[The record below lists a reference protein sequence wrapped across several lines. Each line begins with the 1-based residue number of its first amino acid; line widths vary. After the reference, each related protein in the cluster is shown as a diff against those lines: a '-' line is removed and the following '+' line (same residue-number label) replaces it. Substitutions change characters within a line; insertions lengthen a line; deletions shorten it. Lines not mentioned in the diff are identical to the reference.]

1 MIKVIHCVDFD
12 NRNIWFEEY
21 LNHLSSLGI
30 QQEIVMLKGNKPLAD
45 YANNNGLYTQGALKF
60 CLKSIF
66 GEARGPK
73 SSYVLAHGYIP
84 SVVVS
89 MLIPFSKIRLMII
102 HHHQPNFFKLLRTRS
117 FLKGFLHG
125 SLLQFTYKSSFAIQ
139 SFSEEVRESLL
150 GYSVPVE
157 KIFMNPIGINL
168 NRLKEFL
175 KPIQHFDYVENFD
188 STIVSVSRLSWE
200 KNLVLAIKAVILA
213 KESGVAIRYYIYGD
227 GPERRS
233 LEDLIRQENASDY
246 ITLMGY
252 DSDIFDVLY
261 SADLFLHTSQT
272 ESYGQVIFEA
282 YCIGVPVLTSR
293 VGVAIDLYDPNDK
306 RILLLEKNEPM
317 LLANQIYESLK
328 NRELKQKLNE
338 DFSELR
344 EHSIE
349 KSTRNLVN
357 FLQTSL

>member
-1 MIKVIHCVDFD
+1 MNKIIHCVDFV

-21 LNHLSSLGI
+21 LDHLSDLGVR
-30 QQEIVMLKGNKPLAD
+30 QEIVMLKGNRPLEE
-45 YANNNGLYTQGALKF
+45 YANSKGFYTQGPFKF

-66 GEARGPK
+66 GVARNSK
-73 SSYVLAHGYIP
+73 SNYVLAHGYIP

-89 MLIPFSKIRLMII
+89 LLVPFSRIKLVIV
-102 HHHQPNFFKLLRTRS
+102 HHHQPNFFRLLRTRS

-125 SLLQFTYKSSFAIQ
+125 SLSRFTYNSSFAIQ

-150 GYSVPVE
+150 DNGVPTD
-157 KIFMNPIGINL
+157 KIFINPIGINL
-168 NRLKEFL
+168 DRLKEFS
-175 KPIQHFDYVENFD
+175 KPIQHVDHFANFE

-200 KNLVLAIKAVILA
+200 KNLALAIKAVVLA
-213 KESGVAIRYYIYGD
+213 RDSGMRIRYNIYGD

-233 LEDLIRQENASDY
+233 LEDLIGQHNANDY

-252 DSDIFDVLY
+252 DSNILEVLH

-293 VGVAIDLYDPNDK
+293 VGVAIDLYKSNNK
-306 RILLLEKNEPM
+306 RILLIQKNDPL
-317 LLANQIYESLK
+317 LLANQICESLK
-328 NRELKQKLNE
+328 SGEFKEKVNE
-338 DFSELR
+338 DFSNLR
-344 EHSIE
+344 GHSIE
-349 KSTRNLVN
+349 KSTTNLVK
-357 FLQTSL
+357 FLQISL